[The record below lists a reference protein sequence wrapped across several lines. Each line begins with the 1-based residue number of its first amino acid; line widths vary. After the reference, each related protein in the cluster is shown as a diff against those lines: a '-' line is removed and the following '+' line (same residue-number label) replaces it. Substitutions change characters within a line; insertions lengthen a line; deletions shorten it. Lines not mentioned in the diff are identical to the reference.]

1 MTCNTGEVSRPVN
14 FGIYPVQYEPVLD
27 GPTNCITQVDDA
39 DSDITE
45 TSAKTTIQS
54 SEQHQQNRQHLV
66 TTEIDDQHVV
76 TTVTEMTEEPGR
88 RSSPEALC
96 LPYPIQATPSCCDI
110 NVIEPV
116 QALDDYDNSSQEGAV
131 GGVEASDDFN
141 NQDYAIHE
149 SSIEPYSRNIANNAN
164 RQMSHLPRGI
174 PQYEHIDVGQFF
186 RQQSP
191 EERETRTSEEESSDV
206 ESS

>member
-1 MTCNTGEVSRPVN
+1 MSPQVN
-14 FGIYPVQYEPVLD
+14 FGIYPVQYEPVPD
-27 GPTNCITQVDDA
+27 GPTNCIAQVDDA

-54 SEQHQQNRQHLV
+54 SEQHQQNRQHMV
-66 TTEIDDQHVV
+66 TTEIDDQHTV

-116 QALDDYDNSSQEGAV
+116 QALDDYDNPSQEGAV
-131 GGVEASDDFN
+131 GGVEASDDV
-141 NQDYAIHE
+141 NQTYAIHE
-149 SSIEPYSRNIANNAN
+149 SSVEPYSRNIANNAN

-174 PQYEHIDVGQFF
+174 PQFEHLDVGKFF
-186 RQQSP
+186 RQQSS
-191 EERETRTSEEESSDV
+191 EERETTTSEEESSDA

>member
-1 MTCNTGEVSRPVN
+1 MTCNTGKVH
-14 FGIYPVQYEPVLD
+14 FGIYSVQYEP
-27 GPTNCITQVDDA
+27 TNCIAQVDDA

-54 SEQHQQNRQHLV
+54 NEQHQRNRQHMV
-66 TTEIDDQHVV
+66 TTQIDDQHTV
-76 TTVTEMTEEPGR
+76 TTVSEMTEEPGR
-88 RSSPEALC
+88 RSSPEA

-116 QALDDYDNSSQEGAV
+116 EASDDYDNPSQEGAV
-131 GGVEASDDFN
+131 GGVEASDDVN

-149 SSIEPYSRNIANNAN
+149 SSIEPYSRNIASNAN
-164 RQMSHLPRGI
+164 RQMSRLPSGI
-174 PQYEHIDVGQFF
+174 PRFEHLDVGQFF

-191 EERETRTSEEESSDV
+191 EERETATSEEESSYA